1 MPYGTALLLGLLG
14 GLHCAGMCGPL
25 MLVLPA
31 VGGTRARFFAGRVV
45 YQAGRVLT
53 YVLMGVAAGWMGRT
67 LALVGIQQGVTLG
80 LGLLMLGGL
89 LVSPR
94 LLELPWLMGWVG
106 GLQRRMG
113 SLLRRRTVIS
123 LGSLGALN
131 GLLPCGL
138 VYIAFAGA
146 TTMSGG
152 WEGAGYMLMFG
163 LGTVPTMLGISL
175 SGRLVTPAVRARLR
189 WVVPCSIGVVAGL
202 LILRGLSLGI
212 PYLSPDLS
220 GGVAVCCP
228 TGAGPVDAAH

>member
-25 MLVLPA
+25 MLALPA
-31 VGGTRARFFAGRVV
+31 VGGSPGRFVAGRLV
-45 YQAGRVLT
+45 YQSGRVLT

-67 LALVGIQQGVTLG
+67 LALAGVQQVVTIG
-80 LGLLMLGGL
+80 LGLLMWGGL

-113 SLLRRRTVIS
+113 GLLRKRSLVA

-163 LGTVPTMLGISL
+163 LGTVPTLLGISL
-175 SGRLVTPAVRARLR
+175 SGRLVTPSLRARLR
-189 WVVPCSIGVVAGL
+189 WVVPCSIGVVGGL

-220 GGVAVCCP
+220 GGVATCCP
-228 TGAGPVDAAH
+228 AETAHVEPVH